1 MKAYQSS
8 PEGSDRM
15 PGRCDI
21 EHQVRLLRGGLSML
35 RSTVALVSE
44 QARGLHIAGCVL
56 DRELEQIEEL
66 ERQVATL
73 VRRVDEGTLLQ
84 GIKPAIRRIRGQSV
98 TAEDDPDGED

>member
-15 PGRCDI
+15 PGRCDT

-35 RSTVALVSE
+35 RSTVALICE
-44 QARGLHIAGCVL
+44 QARGLRIAGCVL

-73 VRRVDEGTLLQ
+73 VARVDEGTFLQ

-98 TAEDDPDGED
+98 IVESDPAAED